1 MSWVLPITLVVLALV
16 FGALVLR
23 LAVMIYKGVFALIRS
38 APAGRKSPVEMQA
51 EINGELD
58 CISRL
63 SPAEAEAEVRRRMAD
78 SGQVVVEPWDG
89 EPAPTLRELLDKL
102 DPRTS
107 AFLAQHRRVSFA
119 ASFAS
124 YSIEHALVHRPRTD
138 LWVVDDGNR
147 EALSRVCLKAGSPTA
162 YEVAGDGAIVEEYPS
177 LFHLMLV
184 CDLDQGGGGVVP

>member
-1 MSWVLPITLVVLALV
+1 VSWVLPIVLVVLALV

-23 LAVMIYKGVFALIRS
+23 LGVMIYKGVFAVIR
-38 APAGRKSPVEMQA
+38 PGPVGRKSPAQMQS
-51 EINGELD
+51 EIDGELER
-58 CISRL
+58 ISRL

-78 SGQVVVEPWDG
+78 SGQVVVEPWDV
-89 EPAPTLRELLDKL
+89 EPVPALRELLGKL
-102 DPRTS
+102 DPRTA

-119 ASFAS
+119 ASLAS
-124 YSIEHALVHRPRTD
+124 YSIEHALVHRPRAD

-184 CDLDQGGGGVVP
+184 CDLD